1 MNFLPTFF
9 DQYFAFLL
17 SGSAMDFHEAHGTM
31 VAALASGAS
40 WDAVQ
45 QCMDSS
51 HESAE
56 LLTVFTDAVDGFDQ
70 EVPRG

>member
-17 SGSAMDFHEAHGTM
+17 SGSAVDFHEAHGTM
-31 VAALASGAS
+31 VAALASGAT

-56 LLTVFTDAVDGFDQ
+56 LLTVFTDVVDTYEQGSSH
-70 EVPRG
+70 G